1 MFSDVFNKNLHLS
14 SKAGE
19 IFPWASRVNLMQT
32 TTKPLEC
39 FLWCYVDFRTFKA
52 GYYVWYLPKMMPIS
66 HEKSRRNHG
75 SFYVEHSLEPSSL
88 GRKTSRSRGIQVL
101 NVGGGFKSIFCSPV
115 PGEMTQIICKA
126 SKFSQVYHLAK

>member
-39 FLWCYVDFRTFKA
+39 FLWCYVDFRIFKA

-66 HEKSRRNHG
+66 HEKSRRNRG

-88 GRKTSRSRGIQVL
+88 GRKTSRSFIKRYSSVECRWW
-101 NVGGGFKSIFCSPV
+101 F
-115 PGEMTQIICKA
+115 
-126 SKFSQVYHLAK
+126 QVYVLFTPTWGNDSDNLQSFQVFSSI